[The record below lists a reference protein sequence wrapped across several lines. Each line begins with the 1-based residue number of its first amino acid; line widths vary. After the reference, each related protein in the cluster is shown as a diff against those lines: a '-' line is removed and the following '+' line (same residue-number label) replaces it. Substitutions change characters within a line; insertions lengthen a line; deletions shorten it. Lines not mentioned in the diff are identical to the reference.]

1 MKINHN
7 FALIG
12 ALLFTLTTAGCGNDT
27 QKEAERLYQENLD
40 YVVSDLEFDKMD
52 YSTPDW
58 LTLITIPE
66 KPVLDKWDKLYSQ
79 PQIMFHY
86 GEDSTI
92 YIMNMNGTD
101 VRLLLH
107 RDELGKLPAPTGFTQ
122 RSNTGRYLLL
132 DYYAMAGTNCA
143 VFDLENREI
152 VSDTNACYGAT
163 FSQDDRYF
171 YYMSYGSELYPHRV
185 DLEKKV
191 TTNVLPDEV
200 EVGRDVFYPKARDSG
215 SFFVD
220 DANDRFVWSLSSDI
234 ARKQPDLPRTVVFR
248 LSDMKLLGRQE
259 YLPENCEGGHG
270 YHMDKRYF
278 VCGREY
284 ATYRMSDPMTLV
296 ENSPYDEMI
305 QRGKW
310 YMDSDGR
317 DVYRYK
323 QPGESGMFNKVKY
336 IYKIKPKGSEDYAD
350 YKLPGKFSAYLP
362 PNLVND
368 FDNMDLGVF
377 FPVIPTQAQ
386 YQESY
391 QRQLKERKE
400 TNNGK

>member
-12 ALLFTLTTAGCGNDT
+12 ALLFTLTTVGCGSDT
-27 QKEAERLYQENLD
+27 KTEAERLYNRNLD
-40 YVVSDLEFDKMD
+40 FFVKGTEFRGRDINRTFP
-52 YSTPDW
+52 S
-58 LTLITIPE
+58 LIPLIIPE
-66 KPVLDKWDKLYSQ
+66 NPVLDKWNQLYSQ

-132 DYYAMAGTNCA
+132 DYYGMAGTRCA

-152 VSDTNACYGAT
+152 VSDVKACHGAE

-171 YYMSYGSELYPHRV
+171 YYINTGSKFYPHRV
-185 DLEKKV
+185 DLETKV
-191 TTNVLPDEV
+191 TTDVLPDEV
-200 EVGRDVFYPKARDSG
+200 VVDGQVFYPQGDTG
-215 SFFVD
+215 SFTID
-220 DANDRFVWSLSSDI
+220 EANDRFIWSLSSDI
-234 ARKQPDLPRTVVFR
+234 ARKQADLPRTVVFR

-259 YLPENCEGGHG
+259 YLPENCESGNT

-278 VCGREY
+278 VCGRDNE
-284 ATYRMSDPMTLV
+284 TYLVSDPMTLV
-296 ENSPYDEMI
+296 ENAPYDEMI

-310 YMDSDGR
+310 YMDSDGSK
-317 DVYRYK
+317 VYRYK
-323 QPGESGMFNKVKY
+323 QPGENGMFD
-336 IYKIKPKGSEDYAD
+336 KIKYNYRIMLKGSKDYAD

-362 PNLVND
+362 PNLADD

-377 FPVIPTQAQ
+377 FPAIPTQTQ
-386 YQESY
+386 YQEAY
-391 QRQLKERKE
+391 QRVLKERKE
-400 TNNGK
+400 ANNGK